1 MVTYDFDRIVDR
13 RNTDCLKYDFA
24 VQRGRPK
31 DVLPFWVADMD
42 FSIAQEIEDALVKRC
57 QHGIFGYS
65 EATDGYFA
73 ALQNWYLKH
82 FNWQVQR
89 PWLIKTP
96 GVVFA
101 LAMAVKA
108 FTEPGDGVLVQ
119 QPVYYPFTEVIR
131 DNDREVVNA
140 PLALVNGHYEIDFAD
155 LEQKLANPKV
165 KLMFLCS
172 PHNPVGRVWTKEELL
187 KVGDLC
193 LKYNV
198 ITVSDEIH
206 SDFVW
211 DDNVHT
217 PFATLGEEY
226 QQNCIVCT
234 APSKTFNLA
243 GLQVSNIFIPNQ
255 KLRRAFRKQIDAAGY
270 SQLNTLGLVAC
281 QDAYAYGEE
290 WLTQVKAYIR
300 SNITFVDDY
309 LKQNLPQIKMLPIE
323 GTYLVW
329 LDCSA
334 LGMTADE
341 REQWLWHEAKLWLDG
356 GGIFGKE
363 GEAFERINV
372 ACPRAT
378 LLQGLEQLKA
388 AVEGLKKD

>member
-65 EATDGYFA
+65 EATEGYFA

-82 FNWQVQR
+82 FHWQVQR

-281 QDAYAYGEE
+281 QAAYAYGEE

-334 LGMTADE
+334 FGMTADE
-341 REQWLWHEAKLWLDG
+341 REHWLWHEAKLWLDG

>member
-119 QPVYYPFTEVIR
+119 QPVYYPFTEVIK
-131 DNDREVVNA
+131 DNGREVVNS
-140 PLALVNGHYEIDFAD
+140 PLILKNGHYEMDFAD
-155 LEQKLANPKV
+155 LEQKLADPKV

-172 PHNPVGRVWTKEELL
+172 PHNPVGRVWTEAELR

-211 DDNVHT
+211 DDNAHT

-243 GLQVSNIFIPNQ
+243 GLQVSNIFISNQ

-281 QDAYAYGEE
+281 QAAYAYGEE

-309 LKQNLPQIKMLPIE
+309 LNQNLPQIKMLPIE

>member
-1 MVTYDFDRIVDR
+1 MVSYDFDKIVDR
-13 RNTDCLKYDFA
+13 RNTDCLKHDFA
-24 VQRGRPK
+24 VQRGRPQ

-42 FSIAQEIEDALVKRC
+42 FPIAEEITDALVKRC

-65 EATDGYFA
+65 EATDPYFD
-73 ALQNWYLKH
+73 ALQKWYNKH
-82 FNWQVQR
+82 FHWQVQR

-108 FTEPGDGVLVQ
+108 FTEPGEGVLVQ

-131 DNDREVVNA
+131 DNGREVVNS
-140 PLALVNGHYEIDFAD
+140 PLVLINGHYEMDFAD
-155 LEQKLANPKV
+155 LEQKLADTKV

-172 PHNPVGRVWTKEELL
+172 PHNPVGRVWSEAELR

-193 LKYNV
+193 LEYNV

-217 PFATLGEEY
+217 PFATLGKEY
-226 QQNCIVCT
+226 EQNCIVCT

-255 KLRRAFRKQIDAAGY
+255 KLRHALRKQIDAAGY

-281 QDAYAYGEE
+281 QAAYTYGEE

-300 SNITFVDDY
+300 SNIAFVEQY
-309 LKQNLPQIKMLPIE
+309 LVEQLPQIKMLPIE

-334 LGMTADE
+334 LGMTAAE

-356 GGIFGKE
+356 GGIFGVE
-363 GEAFERINV
+363 GEPYERINV

-378 LLQGLEQLKA
+378 LLKGLEQLKA
-388 AVEGLKKD
+388 AVEGLKKE

>member
-82 FNWQVQR
+82 FNWHVQR

-211 DDNVHT
+211 DDNAHT

-281 QDAYAYGEE
+281 QAAYTYGEE

>member
-1 MVTYDFDRIVDR
+1 MVTYDFDEVIDR

-211 DDNVHT
+211 DDNTHT

-281 QDAYAYGEE
+281 QAAYTYGEE

-334 LGMTADE
+334 LGMTADK

-378 LLQGLEQLKA
+378 LLKGLEQLKA
-388 AVEGLKKD
+388 AVAKLQDM

>member
-1 MVTYDFDRIVDR
+1 MVTYDFDEVIDR

-211 DDNVHT
+211 DDNAHT

-281 QDAYAYGEE
+281 QAAYTYGEE

-378 LLQGLEQLKA
+378 LLQSLEQLKA

>member
-1 MVTYDFDRIVDR
+1 MVTYDFDEVIDR

-243 GLQVSNIFIPNQ
+243 GLQVSNIFISNQ

-281 QDAYAYGEE
+281 QAAYAYGEE

-388 AVEGLKKD
+388 AVAKLQDM

>member
-1 MVTYDFDRIVDR
+1 MVDYNFDEVIDR

-155 LEQKLANPKV
+155 LEQKLADPKV

-211 DDNVHT
+211 DDNAHT

-281 QDAYAYGEE
+281 QAAYTYGEE

-372 ACPRAT
+372 ACPRTT

>member
-42 FSIAQEIEDALVKRC
+42 FPIAQEIEDALVKRC

-211 DDNVHT
+211 DDNAHT

-281 QDAYAYGEE
+281 QAAYTYGEE

-309 LKQNLPQIKMLPIE
+309 LKQNLPQIKMLPNE

>member
-131 DNDREVVNA
+131 DNDREVVDA

-211 DDNVHT
+211 DDNAHT

-281 QDAYAYGEE
+281 QAAYTYGEE

>member
-1 MVTYDFDRIVDR
+1 MVDYNFDEVIDR

-140 PLALVNGHYEIDFAD
+140 PLALVNGHYEINFAD
-155 LEQKLANPKV
+155 LEQKLADPKV

-281 QDAYAYGEE
+281 QAAYTYGEE

>member
-281 QDAYAYGEE
+281 QAAYTYGEE

-341 REQWLWHEAKLWLDG
+341 REQWLWHEAKLWLHG
-356 GGIFGKE
+356 GGIFGVE
-363 GEAFERINV
+363 GEPYERINV

-378 LLQGLEQLKA
+378 LLKGLEQLKA
-388 AVEGLKKD
+388 AVAKLQDM

>member
-1 MVTYDFDRIVDR
+1 M
-13 RNTDCLKYDFA
+13 
-24 VQRGRPK
+24 
-31 DVLPFWVADMD
+31 LPFWVADMD
-42 FSIAQEIEDALVKRC
+42 FPIAQEITEALVQRC

-65 EATDGYFA
+65 ETTDPYFD
-73 ALQNWYLKH
+73 ALQKWYNKH
-82 FNWQVQR
+82 FHWQVQR

-131 DNDREVVNA
+131 DNGREVVNA
-140 PLALVNGHYEIDFAD
+140 PLALVNGYYEIDFAD

-243 GLQVSNIFIPNQ
+243 GLQVSNIFIVNQ
-255 KLRRAFRKQIDAAGY
+255 KLRRALRKQIDAAGY

-281 QDAYAYGEE
+281 QAAYTYGEE

-300 SNITFVDDY
+300 SNIAFVEQY
-309 LKQNLPQIKMLPIE
+309 LAEQLPQIKMLPIE

-334 LGMTADE
+334 LGMTAAE

-388 AVEGLKKD
+388 AVDGLKKE

>member
-1 MVTYDFDRIVDR
+1 MVDYNFDEVIDR

-31 DVLPFWVADMD
+31 NVLPFWVADMD
-42 FSIAQEIEDALVKRC
+42 FPIAQEIEDALVKRC

-73 ALQNWYLKH
+73 ALQNWYLKN

-131 DNDREVVNA
+131 DNGREVVNA
-140 PLALVNGHYEIDFAD
+140 PLALVNGYYEIDFAD

-198 ITVSDEIH
+198 ITASDEIH

-226 QQNCIVCT
+226 KQNCIVCT

-255 KLRRAFRKQIDAAGY
+255 KLRRAFRKQIDASGY

-281 QDAYAYGEE
+281 QAAYTYGEE

-378 LLQGLEQLKA
+378 LLQGLDQLKA
-388 AVEGLKKD
+388 AAEGLKKD

>member
-1 MVTYDFDRIVDR
+1 MVTYDFDEVIDR

-42 FSIAQEIEDALVKRC
+42 FPIAQEIEDALVKRC

-281 QDAYAYGEE
+281 QAAYTYGEE

>member
-1 MVTYDFDRIVDR
+1 MVDYNFDEVIDR

-42 FSIAQEIEDALVKRC
+42 FPIAQEIEDALVKRC

-131 DNDREVVNA
+131 DNDREVVDA

-155 LEQKLANPKV
+155 LEQKLADPKV

-211 DDNVHT
+211 DDNAHT

-281 QDAYAYGEE
+281 QAAYAYGEE
-290 WLTQVKAYIR
+290 WLTQVKVYIR

>member
-1 MVTYDFDRIVDR
+1 MVTYDFDEVIDR

-211 DDNVHT
+211 DDNTHT
-217 PFATLGEEY
+217 SFATLGEEY

-281 QDAYAYGEE
+281 QAAYTYGEE

-309 LKQNLPQIKMLPIE
+309 LKQNLPQIKMMPIE

>member
-42 FSIAQEIEDALVKRC
+42 FPIAQEIEDALVKRC

-281 QDAYAYGEE
+281 QAAYTYGEE

-300 SNITFVDDY
+300 SNITFVDEY
-309 LKQNLPQIKMLPIE
+309 LKQNLPRIKMLPIE

>member
-155 LEQKLANPKV
+155 LEQKLADPKV

-211 DDNVHT
+211 DDNAHT

-281 QDAYAYGEE
+281 QAAYAYGEE

-378 LLQGLEQLKA
+378 LLQSLEQLKA
-388 AVEGLKKD
+388 AVVGLKKD

>member
-1 MVTYDFDRIVDR
+1 MVDYNFDEVIDR

-155 LEQKLANPKV
+155 LEQKLADPKV

-281 QDAYAYGEE
+281 QAAYTYGEE

>member
-1 MVTYDFDRIVDR
+1 MVTYDFDEVIDR

-211 DDNVHT
+211 DDNTHT

-281 QDAYAYGEE
+281 QAAYTYGEE

>member
-1 MVTYDFDRIVDR
+1 MVTYDFDEVIDR

-82 FNWQVQR
+82 FNWHVQR

-193 LKYNV
+193 LKYDV

-211 DDNVHT
+211 DDNAHT

-243 GLQVSNIFIPNQ
+243 GLQVSNIFISNQ

-281 QDAYAYGEE
+281 QAAYTYGEE

-378 LLQGLEQLKA
+378 LLKGLEQLKA

>member
-1 MVTYDFDRIVDR
+1 MVSYDFDKIIDR

-24 VQRGRPK
+24 VQRGRPQ

-42 FSIAQEIEDALVKRC
+42 FPIAQEITEALVQRC

-65 EATDGYFA
+65 EATDPYFD
-73 ALQNWYLKH
+73 ALQKWYNKH
-82 FNWQVQR
+82 FHWQVQR

-101 LAMAVKA
+101 LAIAVKA
-108 FTEPGDGVLVQ
+108 FTEPGEGVLVQ
-119 QPVYYPFTEVIR
+119 QPVYYPFTEVIK
-131 DNDREVVNA
+131 DNGREVVNS
-140 PLALVNGHYEIDFAD
+140 PLILKNGHYEMDFAN
-155 LEQKLANPKV
+155 LEQKLADPKV

-172 PHNPVGRVWTKEELL
+172 PHNPVGRVWTEAELR

-211 DDNVHT
+211 DDNAHT

-255 KLRRAFRKQIDAAGY
+255 KVRRAFRKQIDAAGY

-281 QDAYAYGEE
+281 QAAYAYGEE

>member
-1 MVTYDFDRIVDR
+1 MVSYDFDKIIDR

-24 VQRGRPK
+24 VQRGRPQ

-42 FSIAQEIEDALVKRC
+42 FPIAQEITEALVQRC

-65 EATDGYFA
+65 ETTDPYFD
-73 ALQNWYLKH
+73 ALQKWYNKH
-82 FNWQVQR
+82 FHRQVQR

-101 LAMAVKA
+101 LAMTVKA

-131 DNDREVVNA
+131 DNGREVVNS

-155 LEQKLANPKV
+155 LEQKLADPKV

-211 DDNVHT
+211 DDNAHT

-281 QDAYAYGEE
+281 QAAYAYGEE

>member
-1 MVTYDFDRIVDR
+1 MVTYDFDEVIDR

-281 QDAYAYGEE
+281 QAAYTYGEE

>member
-1 MVTYDFDRIVDR
+1 MVTYDFDEVIDR

-211 DDNVHT
+211 DDNAHT

-270 SQLNTLGLVAC
+270 SQLNTFGLVAC
-281 QDAYAYGEE
+281 QAAYAYGEE

-372 ACPRAT
+372 AGPRAT